1 MAEPGSARIEIPS
14 QRLDAA
20 LRAFA
25 RATRSQVAFDSG
37 VVKGKTS
44 RRLSTQATPSLEAAL
59 RSLLVGTGLTFTRT
73 SSGVF
78 IITMAVPGR
87 PRSPKP
93 KPGRP
98 SRPQERAFDK
108 TAEIIV
114 TSRKR
119 EERAMSVP
127 LSIWVADGAR
137 LEKRGVRSVA
147 EILQES
153 PGVGL
158 VDRGNG
164 LLKVTIRGVS
174 TSLGSNENGYYIDDL
189 PFSGVTVPITPDVRA
204 WDLERVEVLRGPQG
218 TLFGEGSMGGT
229 IRILTKG
236 VGLTEWEAKANA
248 YVSQTKDGGTNSGL
262 KTALNVPILPGVLA
276 VRVAGT
282 AEHLPGW
289 IDSELT
295 GRANVNGQTI
305 RTYRVK
311 ARFDPT
317 ARLSVN
323 ASFSSY
329 DGRFPGG
336 DSNATDSG
344 QQSRLSIIATD
355 HRYELSGISAH
366 YDLGKIEAFYGYS
379 HGYFHLTQKGV
390 IVGHPLLSVIDIQTD
405 AHEIRLSSSA
415 SRNLKWTVG
424 GFLRNARRYD
434 VFQYPSLDI
443 DYIGRAPDKT
453 RAIFGEAVYS
463 LPDTTV
469 DLSAGVRYFRERI
482 GSAASNAGVLTHQTG
497 NIYTSWNPRFSIAWH
512 PDTDATIYVSAAKGF
527 RGGQL
532 QPTSIRVLAEQSGLT
547 LPERLVQD
555 SIWSYELGAKAEVFD
570 GRLALEGALYHSNW
584 KDVAVRIPIGDT
596 GYNGLLN
603 SRGTRTTGAELSAA
617 LQLAE
622 GFALNAGGAFTHATY
637 AAAVPGTG
645 IRAGD
650 DVEDVPRF
658 TASASAE
665 FSRIVAGS
673 VVGFGRIGWQH
684 GSRRSFSA
692 FPSYLPGD
700 SIDKLD
706 IRAGVG
712 TARWSLSLFI
722 DNATNESGA
731 ESYRM
736 VQPIAPNAFDV
747 VSNRPRPR
755 TFGLEFG
762 ALVR

>member
-1 MAEPGSARIEIPS
+1 M
-14 QRLDAA
+14 
-20 LRAFA
+20 
-25 RATRSQVAFDSG
+25 
-37 VVKGKTS
+37 KK
-44 RRLSTQATPSLEAAL
+44 
-59 RSLLVGTGLTFTRT
+59 LLIGTGLTFARA

-78 IITMAVPGR
+78 IITRPVSVRPRALRRVPGR
-87 PRSPKP
+87 SLPLPERKP
-93 KPGRP
+93 EHPP
-98 SRPQERAFDK
+98 
-108 TAEIIV
+108 EIMV

-119 EERAMSVP
+119 EERAISVP
-127 LSIWVADGAR
+127 VAVWVANGAG
-137 LEKRGVRSVA
+137 LEQRGVRSIA

-153 PGVGL
+153 PGVGM

-164 LLKVTIRGVS
+164 LLKVTIRGIS

-229 IRILTKG
+229 VRILTKG

-248 YVSQTKDGGTNSGL
+248 YASQTEDGGTNSGL
-262 KTALNVPILPGVLA
+262 KGALNVPILPGVLA
-276 VRVAGT
+276 VRMAGT
-282 AEHLPGW
+282 AEYLPGW
-289 IDSELT
+289 IDSDLT
-295 GRANVNGQTI
+295 GRANVNDQTI

-329 DGRFPGG
+329 DGSFPGG

-344 QQSRLSIIATD
+344 QQSRLNIIATD

-366 YDLGKIEAFYGYS
+366 YDLGNIEAFYGYS
-379 HGYFHLTQKGV
+379 HGYFHLNQTG
-390 IVGHPLLSVIDIQTD
+390 ISVGHPLHSVIDIQTD

-415 SRNLKWTVG
+415 SRHLNWTLG
-424 GFLRNARRYD
+424 GFLRDARRYD
-434 VFQYPSLDI
+434 LFQYPSLDI
-443 DYIGRAPDKT
+443 DYIGHAPDKT
-453 RAIFGEAVYS
+453 RAIFGEAVYT

-482 GSAASNAGVLTHQTG
+482 GSAASNSGVLTRQTG
-497 NIYTSWNPRFSIAWH
+497 NSYTSWNPRFSIAWH
-512 PDTDATIYVSAAKGF
+512 PDADATIYVSAAKGF

-532 QPTSIRVLAEQSGLT
+532 QPTSIRVLAEQSGLV

-570 GRLALEGALYHSNW
+570 GRLALEAALYHSNW

-603 SRGTRTTGAELSAA
+603 SGGTRTTGAELSAA

-622 GFALNAGGAFTHATY
+622 GFSLSAEGAYTHATY

-650 DVEDVPRF
+650 NVEDVPRF
-658 TASASAE
+658 TASATAE
-665 FSRIVAGS
+665 YSRTVTGS

-684 GSRRSFSA
+684 GSKRSFSA

-700 SIDKLD
+700 SIDRVD
-706 IRAGVG
+706 MRAGIG
-712 TARWSLSLFI
+712 TGRWSLSLFI
-722 DNATNESGA
+722 ENATNESGA

-736 VQPIAPNAFDV
+736 VQPIAPGAFDV

-755 TFGLEFG
+755 TFGLELG
-762 ALVR
+762 VMVR